1 MINFRIICDDE
12 AAIFDNVH
20 NTHNV
25 RSSASNN
32 PIPDMPKSKNIK
44 ILFVK

>member
-32 PIPDMPKSKNIK
+32 PIPDMSKPKSIK
-44 ILFVK
+44 YCL

>member
-12 AAIFDNVH
+12 AAIFDNAH

-25 RSSASNN
+25 HSSASNN

-44 ILFVK
+44 ILFAK